1 MFGKVGPL
9 EQDGVEFFWGSGDT
23 LGNTFAGLVIEKLVP
38 ESRNFA
44 RNRAR
49 MDGGLGA
56 RLETS
61 ENFWNPIRVIL
72 QNGHQG
78 KLGLDLCAFYVRS
91 KGPQFPPSRTVFP
104 GRWGPSGTYNL
115 NIKQA
120 RAVLHWAVW
129 LQSYKT
135 WQWERDGELQPQGDS
150 KSPRPAPL
158 NHVLIGGAGSGKTT
172 TLLVIDA
179 LLEFFLGPD
188 AMSKSA
194 PTNTASRLLRGGD
207 TTHARYKL
215 PRGGCLNSKGGI
227 LSQQVF
233 RSLQKKRTTYVT
245 QAIDEVGMLQ
255 PALLHQINMRT
266 RQITGNTYE

>member
-1 MFGKVGPL
+1 M
-9 EQDGVEFFWGSGDT
+9 
-23 LGNTFAGLVIEKLVP
+23 
-38 ESRNFA
+38 
-44 RNRAR
+44 
-49 MDGGLGA
+49 
-56 RLETS
+56 
-61 ENFWNPIRVIL
+61 
-72 QNGHQG
+72 
-78 KLGLDLCAFYVRS
+78 
-91 KGPQFPPSRTVFP
+91 
-104 GRWGPSGTYNL
+104 L

-135 WQWERDGELQPQGDS
+135 WQWEADGQLQPQGNR

-179 LLEFFLGPD
+179 LLEFFLHAD

-215 PRGGCLNSKGGI
+215 PRGGSMLSKGGV
-227 LSQQVF
+227 LSTPVF
-233 RSLQKKRTTYVT
+233 RSLQKKWTTYVT
-245 QAIDEVGMLQ
+245 QAM
-255 PALLHQINMRT
+255 MRWACCN
-266 RQITGNTYE
+266 RHCCIR

>member
-1 MFGKVGPL
+1 M
-9 EQDGVEFFWGSGDT
+9 
-23 LGNTFAGLVIEKLVP
+23 
-38 ESRNFA
+38 
-44 RNRAR
+44 
-49 MDGGLGA
+49 
-56 RLETS
+56 
-61 ENFWNPIRVIL
+61 
-72 QNGHQG
+72 
-78 KLGLDLCAFYVRS
+78 
-91 KGPQFPPSRTVFP
+91 
-104 GRWGPSGTYNL
+104 L

-215 PRGGCLNSKGGI
+215 PRGGCLNSKGGT

-233 RSLQKKRTTYVT
+233 RSLQKKWTTYVT